1 MFFKQSADLYCV
13 AFLETNYPLN
23 KKAFFRASRA
33 SANYI
38 SFGAIVLR
46 LIAPPA
52 RGALQFRQNP
62 LENYYFPEPAA
73 ALPQTVS
80 IL

>member
-1 MFFKQSADLYCV
+1 M

-52 RGALQFRQNP
+52 RGDQWSE
-62 LENYYFPEPAA
+62 ENFSKNINFS
-73 ALPQTVS
+73 LSKNVDFS
-80 IL
+80 L